1 MDVHRFYGALMRGFR
16 MRRMRRFAAQF
27 RPGPD
32 TRILDVGGSAFN
44 WELAGIEARVTLLNL
59 TPPRH
64 VPEQPDHFCDVRAS
78 GTALPYR
85 ERAFDVAFSNSV
97 IEHVGS
103 FDEQARF
110 AAELRRVATGLWV
123 QTPARSFPL
132 ETHLLS
138 PFFHFLPR
146 AWQAR
151 LVRNFTLWGWLTRP
165 SPDEARRFV
174 AQTRLLGYG
183 EMRRL
188 FPDCEIRRERFLG
201 LTKAFVAVRRPPG
214 RTAGDVVPRGVPA

>member
-1 MDVHRFYGALMRGFR
+1 MDVHRFYDALMRGFR
-16 MRRMRRFAAQF
+16 VRRMRRFAAQF
-27 RPGPD
+27 QPGPD

-44 WELAGIEARVTLLNL
+44 WELAGIQASVTLLNL

-64 VPEQPDHFCDVRAS
+64 APQRPERFRDVRAS
-78 GTALPYR
+78 GAALPYA

-97 IEHVGS
+97 IEHVGGYA
-103 FDEQARF
+103 EQERF
-110 AAELRRVATGLWV
+110 AAELRRVARGLWV

-132 ETHLLS
+132 ETHLLT

-151 LVRNFTLWGWLTRP
+151 LVRRWTLWGWLARP
-165 SPDEARRFV
+165 SREQARRFV
-174 AQTRLLGYG
+174 EQTHLLGYR

-201 LTKAFVAVRRPPG
+201 LTKAFVAVRAGAPP
-214 RTAGDVVPRGVPA
+214 TARVLASPRGVG